1 MDGSQNM
8 ASLLRKEIDDGER
21 VWTIGELARE
31 CDVTLRAM
39 RFYEAKGLL
48 KPTREGTTRL
58 YDEED
63 RRRLQ
68 IILRAKKVGFSLIE
82 IRDLLGLA
90 DPREPIVR
98 RLATLRERLVRQTDQ
113 LEAQRVEAE
122 AALAAIGGEIAA
134 LDHSLGE
141 RRPEA

>member
-1 MDGSQNM
+1 MDGSQDM
-8 ASLLRKEIDDGER
+8 ASLLRKEIDDRER

-48 KPTREGTTRL
+48 KPVREGTARL

-68 IILRAKKVGFSLIE
+68 IILRAKKVGFSLVE
-82 IRDLLGLA
+82 IRDLLGLTNGR
-90 DPREPIVR
+90 DPLDR
-98 RLATLRERLVRQTDQ
+98 RLATIRERLVRQTDQ
-113 LEAQRVEAE
+113 LEAQRVETE
-122 AALAAIGGEIAA
+122 AALAAIDGEIAA
-134 LDHSLGE
+134 LDRTLA
-141 RRPEA
+141 PPPAAA

>member
-8 ASLLRKEIDDGER
+8 ASLFRKEIDDRER

-48 KPTREGTTRL
+48 KPSREGTTRL

-68 IILRAKKVGFSLIE
+68 IILRAKKIGFSLIE

-90 DPREPIVR
+90 NPRDPIDR
-98 RLATLRERLVRQTDQ
+98 RLATLREHLVRQTDQ
-113 LEAQRVEAE
+113 LEAQRIEAE
-122 AALAAIGGEIAA
+122 AALVAIGGEIAA
-134 LDHSLGE
+134 LDRSLDRTSTG
-141 RRPEA
+141 A

>member
-1 MDGSQNM
+1 MDGSQDM
-8 ASLLRKEIDDGER
+8 ASLLRKEIDDRER

-48 KPTREGTTRL
+48 KPVREGTARL

-68 IILRAKKVGFSLIE
+68 IILRAKKVGFSLVE
-82 IRDLLGLA
+82 IRDLLGLTNGR
-90 DPREPIVR
+90 DPLDR

-113 LEAQRVEAE
+113 LEAQRVETE
-122 AALAAIGGEIAA
+122 AALAAIDGEIAA
-134 LDHSLGE
+134 LDRTLA
-141 RRPEA
+141 PPPAAA